1 MDEERADAAGWC
13 YTVLVRRRI
22 LIQPHPAMAADFL
35 LYGSYGYTGRLIVE
49 RARALGLV
57 PLLAGRDAAQL
68 QAQAAETGFPS
79 RAFPLDDTAALEAA
93 LRETRVVLHAAG
105 PFGHTAR
112 PMVEACLR
120 TGTHYLDITGE
131 IAVFEAAAAR
141 DAQAKAAG
149 VMLLPGAGFD
159 VVPSDCLAAHLKRRL
174 PGAVRLSLAFQGI
187 GGMSRGTMT
196 TMIENIHQGGA
207 VRRGGRIV
215 RVPAAY
221 ATREV
226 DFGRGP
232 VTVTTIPW
240 GDVST
245 AFHSTGI
252 PDVEVYTRV
261 ADSQRRMMRATRRL
275 GWLLGSAP
283 VQGMMKRAVRRGP
296 PGPTPEQRTRG
307 MSLLWG
313 QAEDAEG
320 RRAVSRMRAPEG
332 YTLTAMT
339 SVEAVRR
346 VLAGNA
352 PAGFQTPSRAYG
364 ADWILEFEG
373 VTREDVE

>member
-1 MDEERADAAGWC
+1 
-13 YTVLVRRRI
+13 
-22 LIQPHPAMAADFL
+22 MAADFL
-35 LYGSYGYTGRLIVE
+35 LYGSYGYTGRLIAE
-49 RARALGLV
+49 RARELGLT
-57 PLLAGRDAAQL
+57 PLLAGRDAAQV
-68 QAQAAETGFPS
+68 QAQAAELGLPH
-79 RAFPLDDTAALEAA
+79 RAFGLDDTAALEAA
-93 LRETRVVLHAAG
+93 LRETRVVLHSAG
-105 PFGHTAR
+105 PFSRTSR

-141 DAQAKAAG
+141 DRQAREAG

-174 PGAVRLSLAFQGI
+174 PSATTLSLAFQGL
-187 GGMSRGTMT
+187 GGISRGTMT
-196 TMIENIHQGGA
+196 TMIENIDQGGA
-207 VRRGGRIV
+207 VRRGGRIT

-221 ATREV
+221 RTREV

-245 AFHSTGI
+245 AYHSTGI
-252 PDVEVYTRV
+252 GDIEVYTRV
-261 ADSQRRMMRATRRL
+261 AAGQRRMMRATRRL
-275 GWLLGSAP
+275 GWLVGSAP
-283 VQGMMKRAVRRGP
+283 VQGLMKRAVRRGP
-296 PGPTPEQRTRG
+296 PGPTPEQRARG
-307 MSLLWG
+307 VSLLWG
-313 QAEDAEG
+313 QAEDASG
-320 RRAVSRMRAPEG
+320 RRAVSRMTAPEG
-332 YTLTAMT
+332 YTLTART

-346 VLAGNA
+346 VLAGDA

-364 ADWILEFEG
+364 ADWILEFDG